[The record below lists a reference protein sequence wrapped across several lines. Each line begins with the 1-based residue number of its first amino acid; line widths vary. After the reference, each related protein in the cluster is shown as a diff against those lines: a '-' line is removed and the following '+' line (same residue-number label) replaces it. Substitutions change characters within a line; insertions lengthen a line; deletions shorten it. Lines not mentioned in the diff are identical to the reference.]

1 MQESKEKIKSRMIRN
16 ASRLWGY
23 QEAQTESS
31 FDPLVG
37 LLMDTLSGE
46 LAGIST
52 EIDNTEARLLEKLVE
67 LLIPDPLT
75 GPLPAHGILRAR
87 PVEPAFTIH
96 SGYQFCINRKFAGA
110 GDNQPAEKPVF
121 FTPAG
126 SFHLVNGQLKYLVA
140 GHGIYT
146 FEDDCCRETLAT
158 TAPGRVLPASEIWL
172 GVDLDDDLDTLEGLS
187 FFFDIR
193 NETHAGSLYESLA
206 RGKWTL
212 NGQSLNMICGTGSVE
227 KSTRKTPDSL
237 LANELDTTL
246 RLTDHI
252 QHYYRRQFFTLGRG
266 SSPDLAKTRKEK
278 FPAAL
283 EGKFKLTDNLKAG
296 CELLWFRVEFPQVL
310 TAEAADE
317 IYCYLNCFP
326 VMNRHLNEFT
336 QSARDFLNILPLISD
351 ETFLDMK
358 QVTGSSGKLYAARS
372 FPGKREVEN
381 GSYILRKGGVGRFDS
396 RNASALIR
404 YLLEL
409 LRDESAAF
417 TILGADM
424 ISSNLKELQQTI
436 ARLENRLKEGVT
448 TKGDVAYLMLKA
460 HQDEEALFV
469 EFWTTNG
476 RYGNQVKSGEM
487 LQAYEGSELRPESIV
502 MVTPSTGG
510 REPMDAAQKVNAFR
524 KALLTH
530 GRVVTEEDMKALCFE
545 VLGNILEK
553 AEIVKNTATGQ
564 STGSGL
570 MEILEIRLT
579 LSRHYQVSDAG
590 DHLALI
596 RDLQTRLET
605 QSAHLLPFRITIVN
619 ANKTTR

>member
-1 MQESKEKIKSRMIRN
+1 MQESKEKIKNRMIRN

-23 QEAQTESS
+23 QETQTDSS

-46 LAGIST
+46 LARISS

-75 GPLPAHGILRAR
+75 GPLPAHAILKAC

-96 SGYQFCINRKFAGA
+96 PGYQFCINRKFAA
-110 GDNQPAEKPVF
+110 SGDSQSAEKPVF
-121 FTPAG
+121 FSPAG
-126 SFHLVNGQLKYLVA
+126 SFRLFNGQLKYLVTS
-140 GHGIYT
+140 HGFYA
-146 FEDDCCRETLAT
+146 FEDDFCRETIAT
-158 TAPGRVLPASEIWL
+158 TAPGRFSTTSEIWL
-172 GVDLDDDLDTLEGLS
+172 GLDLDDDPETLEGLS

-212 NGQSLNMICGTGSVE
+212 NGQALQMISGTGTGD
-227 KSTRKTPDSL
+227 KSSLDTPDSL
-237 LANELDTTL
+237 LAKELDTTL

-252 QHYYRRQFFTLGRG
+252 HRYYRRQFFTLGRR
-266 SSPDLAKTRKEK
+266 SLPDPAIIHRQKIPEAIAGRFRAGDDFQPDKEL
-278 FPAAL
+278 F
-283 EGKFKLTDNLKAG
+283 
-296 CELLWFRVEFPQVL
+296 WFRIDIPQVIPS
-310 TAEAADE
+310 EASDAL
-317 IYCYLNCFP
+317 YCYINCFP

-336 QSARDFLNILPLISD
+336 QSAREFLNILPLISD

-358 QVTGSSGKLYAARS
+358 QVTGSSGKIYAARS
-372 FPGKREVEN
+372 FTGNGEAEN
-381 GSYILRKGGVGRFDS
+381 GTYILRKGGVGRFDS

-417 TILGADM
+417 SILGADM
-424 ISSNLKELQQTI
+424 VSSNLKELQQTI
-436 ARLENRLKEGVT
+436 ARLENRLKDGVT

-476 RYGNQVKSGEM
+476 RHGNQIKSGET
-487 LQAYEGSELRPESIV
+487 LLAYEGSELRPESIV
-502 MVTPSTGG
+502 MVTPATGG

-530 GRVVTEEDMKALCFE
+530 GRVVTEEDMKALCSE
-545 VLGNILEK
+545 VLGNMLET
-553 AEIVKNTATGQ
+553 AEIVKTAATGP
-564 STGSGL
+564 STGGGL

-579 LSRHYQVSDAG
+579 LSRQYQVPDAG
-590 DHLALI
+590 DHLSLI
-596 RDLQTRLET
+596 RELQTRLET

-619 ANKTTR
+619 AGKTSR